1 MLLGSFQLRCQYDI
15 PTLHLLVRHRRGNDF
30 TIYTHEHFRLPKLL
44 GKPLGK
50 LVRQVCEIR
59 FAESDDK
66 EISRDD
72 VVDIAIRIAQRT
84 VERQTVQ
91 LSGLVRNQ
99 CHRFLIGIHG
109 LDISADE
116 SLHTLQ
122 IIPDLRFIRRLSR
135 LHH

>member
-1 MLLGSFQLRCQYDI
+1 
-15 PTLHLLVRHRRGNDF
+15 
-30 TIYTHEHFRLPKLL
+30 LL

-50 LVRQVCEIR
+50 LVRQVGEIR

-91 LSGLVRNQ
+91 LSGL
-99 CHRFLIGIHG
+99 
-109 LDISADE
+109 AE
-116 SLHTLQ
+116 TLCGS
-122 IIPDLRFIRRLSR
+122 P
-135 LHH
+135 HKVCNA